1 MAMTEPTSGPTP
13 APAPARCEP
22 GDWVEIELVLLEPA
36 ERASNLPPETAEEPL
51 VMWVNG
57 FAKSAAGL
65 GEEVTVAT
73 MTGRA
78 VTGRLACARPG
89 YYHTF
94 GEHIAELAH
103 VGPDLRA
110 RIAAY
115 RKAGAR

>member
-1 MAMTEPTSGPTP
+1 MAMTEPTSDLAP

-36 ERASNLPPETAEEPL
+36 ERAANLPPETAEKPL
-51 VMWVNG
+51 VMWING
-57 FAKSAAGL
+57 FAQADAAIGD
-65 GEEVTVAT
+65 EVVVET
-73 MTGRA
+73 MTGRL
-78 VTGRLACARPG
+78 VTGRLSCAMPG

-94 GEHIAELAH
+94 GDHIAELAH